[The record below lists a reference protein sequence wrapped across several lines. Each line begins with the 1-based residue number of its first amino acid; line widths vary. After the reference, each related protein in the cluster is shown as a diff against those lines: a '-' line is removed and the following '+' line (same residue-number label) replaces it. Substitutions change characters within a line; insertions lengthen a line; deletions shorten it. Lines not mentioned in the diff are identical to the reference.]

1 MDKLVILKQ
10 EGGGIMFVRKTTEIP
25 VSMIRTNKQQPRQ
38 IFGEEQLIELRDSI
52 KEFGILQPL
61 ILKRQSDGEYLL
73 IAGER
78 RLRAAAMA
86 GLDRVPA
93 IIRDADEEE
102 INLIALVENIQRENL
117 GYIEEAKA
125 YKNIMEKYDM
135 SQMEL
140 SEKLGKNQSTISKKI
155 RILTLPEDIQEML
168 AENRL
173 TERHARA
180 LLKIEDN
187 RIRKVILDKVIKHG
201 FNVKQTEKLVED
213 YLTQKEQQERD
224 INKVRHISY
233 KLYLNTLRRTFND
246 MELNKKGATFRQE
259 DVGSSLKITITI
271 PKEIQGMIV

>member
-140 SEKLGKNQSTISKKI
+140 SEKLGKNQSTISNKI